1 MGKLDGQG
9 VQALSKVLSET
20 LSRQDLESYVYSS
33 TGEQLYVSY
42 VADNKPLRPTI
53 ADLLIALE
61 QQGSTELFLAKVYA
75 ERPLREDVRGTIAAL
90 APEAPQLAQTSKLV
104 VAYQIAGQV
113 QAEAPAYARA
123 PGLQRI
129 VRAGLPAVEIG
140 VWLARAETAKRQVC
154 KIQYRGAAAGTG
166 FLVGPAAVLTNWHV
180 VQAAVDAGD
189 VAGLAC
195 TFGYIARDDGAREAG
210 IDVAVREVVDH
221 SPYAAAELTATPDQ
235 PAPTDDE
242 LDYALLVLDVAVGAQ
257 EHAGKPARG
266 WLVVRDTVAEL
277 APDAALF
284 IVQHPDGAPMK
295 LALDTSAYIGRF
307 GGGRRLRYRTNT
319 EPGSSGSP
327 CLDLNW
333 QLVALHHYG
342 DPAWQKPLFNQGVPI
357 ERIARR
363 LAARG
368 HAALLGA

>member
-1 MGKLDGQG
+1 MSRLDGQG

-20 LSRQDLESYVYSS
+20 LSRHDLESYVYSS

-42 VADNKPLRPTI
+42 VAENKPLRPAI
-53 ADLLIALE
+53 ADLLVALE

-90 APEAPQLAQTSKLV
+90 MPEAPQLAQKSKLV
-104 VAYQIAGQV
+104 VAYQVAGQV
-113 QAEAPAYARA
+113 QAEAPAYAQA
-123 PGLQRI
+123 SGLQRL
-129 VRAGLPAVEIG
+129 VRKGLPAVDIG
-140 VWLARAETAKRQVC
+140 VWLAKADTVKRQVC

-180 VQAAVDAGD
+180 VQAAVEAGD
-189 VAGLAC
+189 VASLAC
-195 TFGYIARDDGAREAG
+195 TFGYIARDDGTREAG
-210 IDVAVREVVDH
+210 IDVAVREVADH
-221 SPYAAAELTATPDQ
+221 SPYAPAELTATPDQ
-235 PAPTDDE
+235 PEPTDDE
-242 LDYALLVLDVAVGAQ
+242 LDYALLLLDVAVGAQ

-266 WLVVRDTVAEL
+266 WLAVRDAVAEL
-277 APDAALF
+277 APDATLF

-327 CLDLNW
+327 CLDLDW

-368 HAALLGA
+368 HAALLGR